1 MQSES
6 VRSTGQCVC
15 NPRVCAAQNSAYAI
29 WGCEKHRTVRMQSEG
44 VRSTEQCVFNLR
56 VWAAQDSANAIRE
69 CEWAFALE
77 NIEAGAITLEVGIWI
92 LFVSSTFR
100 IVNVFKNVLLVARKN
115 QVCIALI
122 DRLPEQVWTN
132 VCEIVL
138 LECENVLLECE
149 NALLERSR
157 YASPWLTAWLSKCK
171 QRLPLVS
178 DRIQDAMLTVMKTP
192 CMTIEELHRFLTNL
206 QDVGMSLQAS
216 TQTLVCKDLVRR
228 WFSLV
233 CRVSV

>member
-1 MQSES
+1 MHRLDWPPAWAS
-6 VRSTGQCVC
+6 V
-15 NPRVCAAQNSAYAI
+15 N
-29 WGCEKHRTVRMQSEG
+29 K
-44 VRSTEQCVFNLR
+44 R
-56 VWAAQDSANAIRE
+56 VWNCVARMWKCVARMWKCI
-69 CEWAFALE
+69 
-77 NIEAGAITLEVGIWI
+77 
-92 LFVSSTFR
+92 
-100 IVNVFKNVLLVARKN
+100 ARKN
-115 QVCIALI
+115 RVCIALI
-122 DRLPEQVWTN
+122 DRLTEQVWTN
-132 VCEIVL
+132 VCENVL